1 MIHVLFDV
9 DETIVTTKSGLNAQ
23 ASAQMFKKVFNVDTN
38 EETVDNFAKTESW
51 IIKAVLAKDG
61 VIIDTVPENAYK
73 VWAEETSKLLRHDPP
88 TVLPG
93 IPELLYELSRRNNVT
108 LALLTGNSL
117 QRADA
122 KIHPTNLCNY
132 FVGPNG
138 HTVNGVFGNMAD
150 IRGDLLIQFKKQ
162 VPPDDQIII
171 VDDSLIGAQMASE
184 QHIPS
189 ILVATGRTPKNILKR
204 YSPHV
209 FDDFGEN
216 RWKQA
221 VNIIESYQVV
231 K

>member
-51 IIKAVLAKDG
+51 IIKAALAKDG
-61 VIIDTVPENAYK
+61 VIIDTVPEHAYK

-93 IPELLYELSRRNNVT
+93 IPELLFELSRRNNVT

-132 FVGPNG
+132 FVGSNG

-150 IRGDLLIQFKKQ
+150 IRGDLLVQFKKQ

-171 VDDSLIGAQMASE
+171 IDDSLIGAQMASE

-216 RWKQA
+216 RWKR
-221 VNIIESYQVV
+221 VVSIIESYQVV